1 MSNALV
7 ETGAM
12 EPLSFMVLA
21 RAKISATTNNH
32 GLFPNPFF
40 LRKIIDMQ
48 SPKSDWTNIF
58 F

>member
-21 RAKISATTNNH
+21 PAKISVTTNNH
-32 GLFPNPFF
+32 GLFPNPCFF
-40 LRKIIDMQ
+40 FKEDNRHA
-48 SPKSDWTNIF
+48 KSAVRLDKDV
-58 F
+58 